1 MLAVTEK
8 DALACFASS
17 TAYPFDHV
25 LWVNLIAFRQPL
37 HRVDPAD
44 LHLATRSFCDQIGVF
59 VFLHRAVC
67 VEGPRT
73 AAVVVTR
80 RPIYFFRHTRRRS

>member
-1 MLAVTEK
+1 MAGVLDVTEK

-17 TAYPFDHV
+17 VSYPFDHV

-44 LHLATRSFCDQIGVF
+44 LHLATRNYCDQLGEW
-59 VFLHRAVC
+59 LAPGSGRRARHR
-67 VEGPRT
+67 G
-73 AAVVVTR
+73 
-80 RPIYFFRHTRRRS
+80 